1 MKKFFIRAAILLM
14 IFVSAAAGY
23 FLWIRSRSLQ
33 KEEERVYTAIQESA
47 FPVIYM
53 EMYGEKMNCLHGYSQ
68 DMREAVM
75 RDTLTILPEDRKLAV
90 HIEDYDGEI
99 TGIYYEIRSLDL
111 ERLVERTQVETWET
125 TQSGVRAE
133 LPIQNLLNKEEEY
146 LLSLSVTTSENGTIG
161 YYTRIKWT
169 DNANVQ
175 PMIALAKQFSSSTFN
190 YEDASQLTMY
200 LEPDAAADNSSLGD
214 VSINSSFSQL
224 TWGDLSME
232 QAGPAEVSL
241 KELDGI
247 MGQIELRY
255 LAVRQTE
262 DGHTE
267 TYEVTDNFTLK
278 WSEQRIYMMDF
289 DRQTDEIF
297 TGNRGTISGKRILLG
312 ITGDERVSAKASPDG
327 KQTAFCVNRDVWLY
341 DQADG
346 ELINVFSFRNEES
359 REAVEYNKHD
369 AKILQ
374 VSDKGDVDF
383 LVYGYMNQGRHE
395 GQVGI
400 GLYHYSDER
409 DALEEKFFAP
419 SITSFEDLRM
429 DLERLCYLS
438 GSGMLYLMQDHAVY
452 GIDLNSSEYIVLA
465 DSLEEGAYAVSQDG
479 RHFAWQNDQKHYQ
492 ASYISLMDLETGEK
506 QTIQAPEGDYIR
518 SLGFVGSDFLY
529 GLAHQN
535 SKWVVNGRLEE
546 VPMYALEILGEN
558 GNVLTRYE
566 KEGFYISSVSVE
578 ESRIHLERLARV
590 SDTSYTKVD
599 SDTIVCNV
607 ELADTS
613 KEKIGWYVSQDKEK
627 IYFVQ
632 LLSEVKGGE
641 DVKLSSP
648 QKVSYD
654 QSLDLELTANTPFS
668 GMTFY
673 AYGNGRLKGT
683 TQDFV
688 KAVNMAYE
696 DMGLVT
702 DQDQNILWNRT
713 NRGNVKN
720 IREIQNTAAPILQ
733 RLDGF
738 TGSEAFEDNLIML
751 DAKGLELNQILYFVD
766 QGLPVVAYTGEGSYI
781 LITGFDQFNVT
792 LYQPE
797 TGETWKMGLNDA
809 AAYFQNLQNDF
820 ICSIRF
826 DE

>member
-1 MKKFFIRAAILLM
+1 MKKFFIRAAILLT

-23 FLWIRSRSLQ
+23 FLWIRSNSLQ
-33 KEEERVYTAIQESA
+33 KEEERVYTAIQEST

-111 ERLVERTQVETWET
+111 DRLVERTQVETWET

-133 LPIQNLLNKEEEY
+133 LPIQNLLDKEEEY
-146 LLSLSVTTSENGTIG
+146 LLSLSVTTLENGTIG

-820 ICSIRF
+820 ICSVRF

>member
-111 ERLVERTQVETWET
+111 DRLVERTQVETWET
-125 TQSGVRAE
+125 TESGVRAE

-146 LLSLSVTTSENGTIG
+146 LLSLSVTTLENGTIG

-820 ICSIRF
+820 ICSVRF

>member
-53 EMYGEKMNCLHGYSQ
+53 EMNGEKMNCLHGYSQ

-125 TQSGVRAE
+125 TESGVRAE

-224 TWGDLSME
+224 TWGGLSME
-232 QAGPAEVSL
+232 QAGPAEVCL

-247 MGQIELRY
+247 MGQVELRY

-267 TYEVTDNFTLK
+267 TYEITDDFTLK

-297 TGNRGTISGKRILLG
+297 TGNRGAISGKRILLG

-327 KQTAFCVNRDVWLY
+327 KQTAFCANRDVWLY

-359 REAVEYNKHD
+359 QGTVEYNKHD

-374 VSDKGDVDF
+374 VSDKGDMDF

-429 DLERLCYLS
+429 DLEKLCYLS

-479 RHFAWQNDQKHYQ
+479 RHFAWQDDQKNHQ
-492 ASYISLMDLETGEK
+492 ASYISLMDLETGAK
-506 QTIQAPEGDYIR
+506 QTIPAPKGDYIR
-518 SLGFVGSDFLY
+518 SLGFVGGDFLY

-535 SKWVVNGRLEE
+535 SRWIVNGRLEE

-607 ELADTS
+607 ELADMS

-632 LLSEVKGGE
+632 LPSEVKGSE
-641 DVKLSSP
+641 AVKLSSP

-688 KAVNMAYE
+688 KAVELAYE

-702 DQDQNILWNRT
+702 DQKQNILWNRT

-720 IREIQNTAAPILQ
+720 IREIQNTAAPIIQ
-733 RLDGF
+733 RLGGF
-738 TGSEAFEDNLIML
+738 TGSEVFDDNLIML

-809 AAYFQNLQNDF
+809 SAYFQNLQNDF

>member
-47 FPVIYM
+47 FPVIYV

-125 TQSGVRAE
+125 TESGVRAE

-278 WSEQRIYMMDF
+278 WSEQRTYMMDF

-809 AAYFQNLQNDF
+809 SAYFQNLQNDF

>member
-125 TQSGVRAE
+125 TESGVRAE

-278 WSEQRIYMMDF
+278 WSEQRIYMIDF

-820 ICSIRF
+820 ICSVRF

>member
-125 TQSGVRAE
+125 TESGVRAE

-820 ICSIRF
+820 ICSVRF